1 MKKIC
6 PYCQT
11 ELPNEAS
18 FCPYCARSLAH
29 PRRLRLPWHISAR
42 VLLAAAVLVLA
53 AGIAAVLYIQ
63 TLPQTLE
70 GMGEITYTDSDGSYQ
85 ILLNDSLPDRYSP
98 KPQIELD
105 AGGEDSYRFPCCLY
119 VNHKATGT
127 DAGEEFLTKVT
138 SAQVQ
143 IEQPDDSPSP
153 VVCSEPVPMDFNKE
167 AALISLIDYSRDSY
181 SPVRILW
188 TLSMKNGDTIEL
200 GMELAIRATNTYD
213 YDSTNCDMSDSQ
225 SLQALIDRLAEE
237 TKEEDIVNL
246 YLPPV
251 TYEEPVVLH
260 SRSFNLIGSQSEEG
274 RTTFTSGIQL
284 RDSPYWISYISDID
298 FIGDGTGVAISAA
311 CTVWAKNCRFE
322 GWKTA
327 LLGFG
332 NMWVNATDCTFENN
346 GIGLHWN
353 STDVTATDSH
363 YTGNIFRGNGFFRD
377 YPFFIYLSLAS
388 SNRLP
393 QRPYIVLFIILSLL
407 LVPSTKPLLYSYAT
421 AFSTASISRLNP
433 SAKLFSAF
441 TALLLYF
448 STNKYNKGT
457 FRFLNIL
464 RNSFIQQCISQ
475 IFGYFS

>member
-105 AGGEDSYRFPCCLY
+105 AGGQDSYRFPCCLY
-119 VNHKATGT
+119 VNHKATGA

-167 AALISLIDYSRDSY
+167 AALVSLIDYSRDSY
-181 SPVRILW
+181 SPVRIQW
-188 TLSMKNGDTIEL
+188 TLSMENGDTIEL
-200 GMELAIRATNTYD
+200 GMELAIRATNNYD

-225 SLQALIDRLAEE
+225 SLQALI
-237 TKEEDIVNL
+237 
-246 YLPPV
+246 
-251 TYEEPVVLH
+251 
-260 SRSFNLIGSQSEEG
+260 
-274 RTTFTSGIQL
+274 
-284 RDSPYWISYISDID
+284 
-298 FIGDGTGVAISAA
+298 
-311 CTVWAKNCRFE
+311 
-322 GWKTA
+322 
-327 LLGFG
+327 
-332 NMWVNATDCTFENN
+332 
-346 GIGLHWN
+346 
-353 STDVTATDSH
+353 
-363 YTGNIFRGNGFFRD
+363 
-377 YPFFIYLSLAS
+377 
-388 SNRLP
+388 
-393 QRPYIVLFIILSLL
+393 
-407 LVPSTKPLLYSYAT
+407 
-421 AFSTASISRLNP
+421 
-433 SAKLFSAF
+433 
-441 TALLLYF
+441 
-448 STNKYNKGT
+448 
-457 FRFLNIL
+457 
-464 RNSFIQQCISQ
+464 
-475 IFGYFS
+475 

>member
-11 ELPNEAS
+11 ELPDEAS

-105 AGGEDSYRFPCCLY
+105 AGGQDSYRFPCCLY
-119 VNHKATGT
+119 VNHKATGA

-153 VVCSEPVPMDFNKE
+153 VVCSEPMPMDFNKE
-167 AALISLIDYSRDSY
+167 AALASLIDYFRDSY

-274 RTTFTSGIQL
+274 RTTFTSGIQI

-311 CTVWAKNCRFE
+311 YTVWAKNCRFE

-363 YTGNIFRGNGFFRD
+363 YTGNIFRGNDTAVLLEQVPTDTVLNFGQCVFEHNETDLDNRCSQPVDLSEAEFR
-377 YPFFIYLSLAS
+377 
-388 SNRLP
+388 
-393 QRPYIVLFIILSLL
+393 
-407 LVPSTKPLLYSYAT
+407 
-421 AFSTASISRLNP
+421 
-433 SAKLFSAF
+433 
-441 TALLLYF
+441 
-448 STNKYNKGT
+448 
-457 FRFLNIL
+457 
-464 RNSFIQQCISQ
+464 
-475 IFGYFS
+475 